1 MCIFYRLQSLILR
14 SYFRQNIR
22 PDLEAVAAA
31 RLLEDGDLVQVG
43 GHGGVSPPGGP
54 ASRPTWDSEAVTI
67 SMTAGIVKLSQS
79 LFMTAGIVKMSYHCL
94 TDAGVPVPGSVLGV
108 AHVPEHDLTL
118 GVHLSCNTL
127 FMYVNVIMR
136 SWNNSHPL
144 TSSL

>member
-67 SMTAGIVKLSQS
+67 SIYDSWDSEAVTIS
-79 LFMTAGIVKMSYHCL
+79 IYHFL